1 MEPIVVFFLVLLPV
15 VALALLLLTWA
26 AYAGR
31 TKLLWSNG
39 GGVMAGGRYWF
50 VLSPALMVG
59 DVLIALTLLLLRV
72 NPETEHILD
81 ASVSP
86 IRTSLTV
93 GLVAFLILAIAA
105 SYWLPER
112 LKPLWIRQDEAQE
125 NEARAARKQ
134 ARRRESTTSW
144 PG

>member
-1 MEPIVVFFLVLLPV
+1 MKPIVVFFLVLLPV

-31 TKLLWSNG
+31 TKLLWSHG
-39 GGVMAGGRYWF
+39 GGVAAGGRYWF

-59 DVLIALTLLLLRV
+59 DVLIAMALLLLRA
-72 NPETEHILD
+72 NPETENILD

-112 LKPLWIRQDEAQE
+112 LKPLWIREEEAQE
-125 NEARAARKQ
+125 KDARAARRQ
-134 ARRRESTTSW
+134 ARRRGSTTGL